1 MGERL
6 LYYQVNALIN
16 WMVLAVIVIYLLQ
29 IVYLTISIS
38 TSINKCYKYRRVDGY
53 ETEED
58 MM

>member
-29 IVYLTISIS
+29 IIYLTISISIS
-38 TSINKCYKYRRVDGY
+38 TSINKCYKYRRVD
-53 ETEED
+53 TKLKQI
-58 MM
+58 